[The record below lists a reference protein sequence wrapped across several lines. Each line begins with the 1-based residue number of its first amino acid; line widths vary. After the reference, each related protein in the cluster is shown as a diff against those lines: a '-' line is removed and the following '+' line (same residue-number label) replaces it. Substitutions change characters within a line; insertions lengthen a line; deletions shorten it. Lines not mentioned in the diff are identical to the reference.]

1 MFVQRQ
7 PRRRV
12 RTLGRRALGR
22 RALGRP
28 PGAVSDATR
37 ARIIGAACHCFAEQG
52 YAKTSN
58 RDIARRAGLTT
69 GALYH
74 YFSSKAA
81 LFAAAHRHAQ
91 QALLQVYQQAFAQE
105 ATCVAQICAGLDG
118 ALAIARRQ
126 PQLVHFASTAA
137 LEIDRHPELRAVLQ
151 RDTQGAR
158 HFFARLVAA
167 ARARGEIAAGID
179 DRAVVNVMVSSL
191 FGLAWLRSQL
201 RSASAYEAS
210 ARAFQRL
217 LRGALFYEPA
227 AMPRRT

>member
-1 MFVQRQ
+1 MLAVRQR
-7 PRRRV
+7 PRRQ
-12 RTLGRRALGR
+12 A

-28 PGAVSDATR
+28 RGAVSDATR
-37 ARIIGAACHCFAEQG
+37 ARIIAAACQCFAEQG

-58 RDIARRAGLTT
+58 RDIARAAGLTT

-74 YFSSKAA
+74 YFPSKAE

-91 QALLQVYQQAFAQE
+91 QALLQVYQEAFAQE

-118 ALAIARRQ
+118 ALAITRTQ

-137 LEIDRHPELRAVLQ
+137 LEIDRHPELRAILQ
-151 RDTQGAR
+151 RDTLGAR
-158 HFFARLVAA
+158 HFFGRLVAA
-167 ARARGEIAAGID
+167 ARTRGEIVSAID
-179 DRAVVNVMVSSL
+179 DQAVVNLMVSSL

-201 RSASAYEAS
+201 RSSRDYEAA

-217 LRGALFYEPA
+217 LRGALFQEHAPVA
-227 AMPRRT
+227 RGR